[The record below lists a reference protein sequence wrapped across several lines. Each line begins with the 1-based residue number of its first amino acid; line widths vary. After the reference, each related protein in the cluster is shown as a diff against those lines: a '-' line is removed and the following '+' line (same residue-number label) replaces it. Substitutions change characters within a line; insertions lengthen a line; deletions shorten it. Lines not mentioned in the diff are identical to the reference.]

1 MKLSVSLVAIAAV
14 FGALAA
20 PVSAQDVP
28 PPAPQQL
35 TVPPGY
41 SAVPE
46 PDPEPPPQH
55 PYAQP
60 SGQHPHGQQPYA
72 QQPYA
77 QQPYA
82 QPTYA
87 PAGQPLVVQLSQP
100 TRHGFTLELG
110 LGIAWLRATSSDFS
124 ELGLHGL
131 TISLG
136 GFVTPSLAIEARVT
150 SATILGRGGSDSIT
164 FTNILVNLQYW
175 ANDWLTIGG
184 GIGAGMG
191 SGTSLVTDF
200 GFALN
205 ARLGAAFLRWR
216 TGLMRVALEFVPA
229 WIESE
234 LVTMTAIALEYQY
247 Y

>member
-1 MKLSVSLVAIAAV
+1 MKLSASLVVAAAV
-14 FGALAA
+14 LSALAA
-20 PVSAQDVP
+20 PASAQDVP

-41 SAVPE
+41 SEAPE
-46 PDPEPPPQH
+46 PVPQPQ
-55 PYAQP
+55 PYA
-60 SGQHPHGQQPYA
+60 QPYA

-77 QQPYA
+77 QQPYVQQPYA

-87 PAGQPLVVQLSQP
+87 PDYERPPAVQLAQPAP

-110 LGIAWLRATSSDFS
+110 LGIAWMRAPASDFS

-131 TISLG
+131 AISLG
-136 GFVTPSLAIEARVT
+136 GFISPSLAIEARIT
-150 SATILGRGGSDSIT
+150 GATILSSSADSIT
-164 FTNILVNLQYW
+164 FTNLLVNVQYW

-184 GIGAGMG
+184 GIGAGVG
-191 SGTSLVTDF
+191 SGASPVTDF

-205 ARLGAAFLRWR
+205 ARIGAAFVRWR
-216 TGLMRVALEFVPA
+216 RGLMRVALEFVPT
-229 WIESE
+229 WINGE
-234 LVTMTAIALEYQY
+234 LITMTALALEYQY